1 MSRVISNAQELTSE
15 WLTDTLRRNGFLTR
29 GHATRVSVAS
39 TRTLFVSVVSNLRVE
54 YSRDAPPDAPA
65 RLFLKLSN
73 PKSAPDA
80 PREEPPEE
88 IAFYERIAPATPDAP
103 VPRCYDAAYSRATGR
118 SHLLLADLSETHG
131 HPPVPLP
138 PTLAECELAVD
149 CLARFHA
156 HWWEHPRLGEG
167 VGRLLDD
174 AGVEELA
181 RATAA
186 RFAALAD
193 FAGES
198 LSPARRKL
206 IERVINTFPRPW
218 VRLKSAKGLTLTHG
232 DAHTW
237 NFLFP
242 RAPDAGRV
250 YLIDWQLW
258 HPHIGARDL
267 AFMMTIFWYP
277 ERRAQMELPLLRRY
291 HEKLIEGGVR
301 GYGWDDCW
309 QQYRWSAVRNIFIPL
324 IQWSRDMGAWYWSS
338 NFERALLAFED
349 LRCIELIED

>member
-1 MSRVISNAQELTSE
+1 MSEVVSDAQEVTPG
-15 WLTDTLRRNGFLTR
+15 WLTGVLRRRGFLPS
-29 GHATRVSVAS
+29 GHVTRVTAHSS
-39 TRTLFVSVVSNLRVE
+39 RTLFVSIVSNLSVE
-54 YSRDAPPDAPA
+54 YSRDAGRDSPA

-73 PKSAPDA
+73 PETAHDA

-88 IAFYERIAPATPDAP
+88 IAFYESIAPATPDAP

-118 SHLLLADLSETHG
+118 SHLLLEDLSETHH

-138 PTLAECELAVD
+138 PTPAECERAVD

-156 HWWEHPRLGEG
+156 HWWEHPRLGAG
-167 VGRLLDD
+167 FGRLLDD
-174 AGVEELA
+174 ADVEELA

-186 RFAALAD
+186 RFADFAD

-198 LSPARRKL
+198 LSPARREM
-206 IERVINTFPRPW
+206 IERVIKTFPRPW
-218 VRLKSAKGLTLTHG
+218 VRLKSARGLTLTHG

-242 RAPDAGRV
+242 RAPDAQRV

-258 HPHIGARDL
+258 HPHVGARDL

-277 ERRAQMELPLLRRY
+277 ERRARMEAPLLRRY
-291 HEKLIEGGVR
+291 HEKLIECGVR

-309 QQYRWSAVRNIFIPL
+309 EDYRWSAVRNIFIPL
-324 IQWSRDMGAWYWSS
+324 VQRARGMGAWHWWS
-338 NFERALLAFED
+338 NFERAMLAFED
-349 LRCIELIED
+349 LRCAELIED

>member
-1 MSRVISNAQELTSE
+1 MPGVISDAREVTPE
-15 WLTDTLRRNGFLTR
+15 WLTDILRRRGFLSS
-29 GHATRVSVAS
+29 GHVARVSS
-39 TRTLFVSVVSNLRVE
+39 PSSRTLFVSVVSQLRVE
-54 YSRDAPPDAPA
+54 YSRDASRDAPA
-65 RLFLKLSN
+65 RLFLKVSN
-73 PKSAPDA
+73 PKTTPDA
-80 PREEPPEE
+80 PREVPPEE
-88 IAFYERIAPATPDAP
+88 IAFYEQIAPATPGAP

-118 SHLLLADLSETHG
+118 SHLLLEDLSETHG

-156 HWWEHPRLGEG
+156 HWWEHPRLGKD
-167 VGRLLDD
+167 VGGLLDD

-186 RFAALAD
+186 RFEAFAD

-198 LSPARRKL
+198 LSVARREM

-218 VRLKSAKGLTLTHG
+218 VRLKSARGLTLTHG

-242 RAPDAGRV
+242 RAPGARRV

-258 HPHIGARDL
+258 HPHVGARDL

-277 ERRAQMELPLLRRY
+277 ERRASMELPLLRRY
-291 HEKLIEGGVR
+291 HEKLIEGGVG

-309 QQYRWSAVRNIFIPL
+309 EDYRRSAVRNIFIPL
-324 IQWSRDMGAWYWSS
+324 IQWSRGMGAWYWWS
-338 NFERALLAFED
+338 NFERAMLAFED
-349 LRCIELIED
+349 LRCLELIED